1 MEFRTSSLWK
11 KMKQEE
17 EEEEDEEEDEAEGR
31 GRRRETVIEGGV
43 TPSGSKPSER
53 YQATESPYTS
63 AGVST

>member
-1 MEFRTSSLWK
+1 
-11 KMKQEE
+11 MKQEE